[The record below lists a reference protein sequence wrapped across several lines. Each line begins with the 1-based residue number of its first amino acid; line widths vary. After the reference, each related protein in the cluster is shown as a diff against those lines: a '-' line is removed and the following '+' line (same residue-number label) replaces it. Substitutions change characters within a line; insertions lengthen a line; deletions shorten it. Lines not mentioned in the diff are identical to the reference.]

1 MSSLVNLALLESL
14 KAHDVNDEIDLY
26 IPFLANTILEI
37 EKIPFDIRDVAQA
50 FKDKFG
56 FKPPE
61 AVVKVLLVRAKK
73 RGLVKSS
80 LQIRE
85 VIARRPEPTPKPK
98 NNPNRRVRTKMIFR
112 SC

>member
-1 MSSLVNLALLESL
+1 MSSFVNLALLESL
-14 KAHDVNDEIDLY
+14 KAHDFNDEIDLY

-73 RGLVKSS
+73 RGLVKVEQKQYLPNVEKLKPYRVDYKKNKQVLEVS
-80 LQIRE
+80 LD
-85 VIARRPEPTPKPK
+85 
-98 NNPNRRVRTKMIFR
+98 
-112 SC
+112 